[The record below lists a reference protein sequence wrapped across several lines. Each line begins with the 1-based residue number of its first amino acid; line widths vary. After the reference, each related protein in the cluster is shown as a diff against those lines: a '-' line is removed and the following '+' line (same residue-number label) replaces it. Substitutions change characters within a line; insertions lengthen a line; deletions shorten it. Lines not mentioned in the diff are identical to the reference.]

1 MDHTAPAKKEVFH
14 SETSI
19 FAHENSMPKANQ
31 LTLPTWA
38 LLGILIVA
46 FFILKTF
53 IYISD
58 KKRNG
63 R

>member
-1 MDHTAPAKKEVFH
+1 MDHAPAKKEVYQ

-19 FAHENSMPKANQ
+19 FAHENHMPKANQ
-31 LTLPTWA
+31 AKFPTWA
-38 LLGILIVA
+38 LIGILIVA
-46 FFILKTF
+46 FFVLKTF

-58 KKRNG
+58 KKRSG

>member
-1 MDHTAPAKKEVFH
+1 MDHAPAKKEVYK

-19 FAHENSMPKANQ
+19 FGHENRMPQANQ
-31 LTLPTWA
+31 MKFPTWA
-38 LLGILIVA
+38 LIGILIVA
-46 FFILKTF
+46 FFVLKTF

-58 KKRNG
+58 KKRHG